1 MSTNIWL
8 LLGAYFLQLGT
19 VISLSVYW
27 LILIRMR
34 PHEDEVE
41 FLYEIM
47 SVTGEAAVAIMIC
60 LNYLKSIGMI
70 QIEHISPLAIL
81 VCSLLIVGGNLG
93 AQVDLLAEFLF
104 RHRPLLDC
112 ARLADS
118 YKQWFSG
125 GS

>member
-1 MSTNIWL
+1 MQ
-8 LLGAYFLQLGT
+8 LGA
-19 VISLSVYW
+19 VVNLSIRW
-27 LILIRMR
+27 LILIFMR

-41 FLYEIM
+41 FLYGIM

-60 LNYLKSIGMI
+60 LNYLKSIEMI

-81 VCSLLIVGGNLG
+81 VCSLLIVAGNLG
-93 AQVDLLAEFLF
+93 AQVDLLAEFWF
-104 RHRPLLDC
+104 RRRPLLNR

-118 YKQWFSG
+118 YKRWCLG